1 MRKRKIGICA
11 LAMSILMALALFA
24 GCAPATQPEAS
35 GEASPAATE
44 SAAAEES
51 AAAQATEPAESAAAD
66 GEEMRTIVDHT
77 GEEVQVPTEI
87 DRIVVTSFYP
97 FPSVISM
104 FLGSAEKLVGI
115 HPVSM
120 SAAENGILSK
130 IFPEIL
136 EADTSFMQGDELNI
150 EALVALEP
158 DVVFYTAKTTELK
171 EQIEQAGLPAV
182 GISASAW
189 DYDVLETYDNWVD
202 VLSQMFPEQEDKAD
216 MVSSYSQ
223 EIYDMI
229 QERVKDIPDEER
241 TRALFLFQYDES
253 AMITSGKNFFGQ
265 YWATAGGGVNVAE
278 ELQEASSNATINMEQ
293 VYEWDPDIIYITN
306 FTTAQPEDLYN
317 NAIGGDD
324 WSNVTAVKN
333 QNVHK
338 MPLGSYRTYTPGTD
352 TPLTLLWMAKT
363 MYPDLFA
370 DIDMTQEVKD
380 YYQEIYGV
388 ELTDED
394 VASMYTPSSAAAE
407 GFTAS

>member
-1 MRKRKIGICA
+1 
-11 LAMSILMALALFA
+11 
-24 GCAPATQPEAS
+24 
-35 GEASPAATE
+35 
-44 SAAAEES
+44 
-51 AAAQATEPAESAAAD
+51 
-66 GEEMRTIVDHT
+66 
-77 GEEVQVPTEI
+77 
-87 DRIVVTSFYP
+87 
-97 FPSVISM
+97 
-104 FLGSAEKLVGI
+104 
-115 HPVSM
+115 
-120 SAAENGILSK
+120 
-130 IFPEIL
+130 
-136 EADTSFMQGDELNI
+136 
-150 EALVALEP
+150 
-158 DVVFYTAKTTELK
+158 
-171 EQIEQAGLPAV
+171 
-182 GISASAW
+182 
-189 DYDVLETYDNWVD
+189 
-202 VLSQMFPEQEDKAD
+202 